1 MEISPMTM
9 CPSRQFH
16 SYIIIILFSACSYGV
31 ARSDDYATTILSSG
45 PAAYW
50 RLGELNDTVASDQVG
65 NNNGTYEGD
74 PTLGVIPSATQDGD
88 LAVGFPTNDSYMV
101 VNPTT
106 SAVDLPGP
114 DGTGAV
120 ELWFNWQGHGNRR
133 EAMISNRPEHG
144 FQGRGQDDSNYH
156 YYMRDGEVF
165 SYGGTGFGEDSF
177 GYQAPIDEWTH
188 LVFNTDNHAN
198 QTTLFVNGGL
208 AAGGSEH
215 TITRSFGAWEPGQL
229 YIGRFPH
236 STPEIFTGSIDEVA
250 IYKRSLTHEEIAAHF
265 QAASLTGGGTSID
278 SIQWKTAG
286 SGDWN
291 TQTNWMPVI
300 VPDAN
305 SFSIKGGNITA
316 IFGDAIESKQTVYTD
331 EDVTISGLQFVNSH
345 RVVVAGSGSITLA
358 AGTADPNARIDVVLG
373 DHEFQAPVHLSS
385 DTNTLI
391 AGSLS
396 FNNVLNLGGNTLN
409 KTGGGTLNINNKL
422 NTGGGSIQG
431 TGGVI
436 GGDGA
441 IGGDL
446 INSGATISP
455 GTSSTTSSAIPEP
468 STLIL
473 LSLGMLWLSS
483 PHLRGYDS

>member
-1 MEISPMTM
+1 MTFLTKVNFWIVTA
-9 CPSRQFH
+9 CVLSA
-16 SYIIIILFSACSYGV
+16 SAILCSTASASAYKAAV
-31 ARSDDYATTILSSG
+31 LADN
-45 PAAYW
+45 PVAYW
-50 RLGELNDTVASDQVG
+50 RLGDSGTVAVDQVG
-65 NNNGTYEGD
+65 NNNGEYRD
-74 PTLGVIPSATQDGD
+74 DAVVGVTPSATADGD
-88 LAVGFPTNDSYMV
+88 TAATFNNGSYMV

-133 EAMISNRPEHG
+133 EAMISNRPQHG

-165 SYGGTGFGEDSF
+165 SYGGTGFREDSF
-177 GYQAPIDEWTH
+177 GYQAPTDEWTH

-265 QAASLTGGGTSID
+265 QAASLTGGGTDID

-291 TQTNWMPVI
+291 SQTNWMLR
-300 VPDAN
+300 
-305 SFSIKGGNITA
+305 GGNYDWTITR
-316 IFGDAIESKQTVYTD
+316 
-331 EDVTISGLQFVNSH
+331 NSSRKARTAR
-345 RVVVAGSGSITLA
+345 RVRA
-358 AGTADPNARIDVVLG
+358 VL
-373 DHEFQAPVHLSS
+373 HTRRTSFY
-385 DTNTLI
+385 I
-391 AGSLS
+391 ASL
-396 FNNVLNLGGNTLN
+396 
-409 KTGGGTLNINNKL
+409 
-422 NTGGGSIQG
+422 
-431 TGGVI
+431 
-436 GGDGA
+436 
-441 IGGDL
+441 
-446 INSGATISP
+446 P
-455 GTSSTTSSAIPEP
+455 P
-468 STLIL
+468 S
-473 LSLGMLWLSS
+473 
-483 PHLRGYDS
+483 